1 MELSDIFDKKFNF
14 LRKINDEIIDN
25 PLKDIVDDYDEH
37 SEEDDWE
44 VEDTEED
51 DWEVEDTEEE
61 SEEYTFNGN
70 YNLSNCLPYIG
81 SPSLIKGT
89 LSFFSSPNNRYLLKF
104 NDEHLNRSYFVN
116 NISCN
121 NNGYCSFDVL
131 TPDDSLISYLNKKT
145 INFFEPG
152 YISIKDCCVDIKIE
166 VLDSCGIKVSEV
178 IFHNAILSTIS
189 GDGFP
194 ENECYDI
201 KLEFNYD
208 WFEKKY

>member
-1 MELSDIFDKKFNF
+1 MKLSEIFDKKFNF

-25 PLKDIVDDYDEH
+25 PLKDMVDDYDEY
-37 SEEDDWE
+37 S
-44 VEDTEED
+44 EED

-70 YNLSNCLPYIG
+70 YNLSGLSYIG
-81 SPSLIKGT
+81 SSPLIKGA
-89 LSFFSSPNNRYLLKF
+89 LNFVSSPNNRYLLKF

-121 NNGYCSFDVL
+121 NYGYCSFDVL
-131 TPDDSLISYLNKKT
+131 TPDDSLTSYLNKKT
-145 INFFEPG
+145 NYFFEPG
-152 YISIKDCCVDIKIE
+152 YINKKDCCVDIKIE
-166 VLDSCGIKVSEV
+166 VLDSCGVKVSEV

-189 GDGFP
+189 GDEFP
-194 ENECYDI
+194 ENECYDK